1 MSTLLNWKVAAII
14 ADSEDPGGSA
24 PVVYVSG
31 EEVSVSCRQL
41 SHASCFLNSPLGP
54 PTHQKKTR
62 PYAFLP
68 VQKMTY
74 QFYMVLKRFFSK
86 IIRRENLIFHSELRM
101 RKS

>member
-1 MSTLLNWKVAAII
+1 VRILVDQLQLYMFLVKRLVFPADNFHMLHAFSIALL
-14 ADSEDPGGSA
+14 A
-24 PVVYVSG
+24 P
-31 EEVSVSCRQL
+31 
-41 SHASCFLNSPLGP
+41 P
-54 PTHQKKTR
+54 PTKKMTR